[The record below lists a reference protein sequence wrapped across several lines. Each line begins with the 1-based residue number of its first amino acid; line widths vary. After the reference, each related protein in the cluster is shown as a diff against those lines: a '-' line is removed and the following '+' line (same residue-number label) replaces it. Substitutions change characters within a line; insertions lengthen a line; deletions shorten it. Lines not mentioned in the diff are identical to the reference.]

1 MTYDRSRLAK
11 LGRQRKKLL
20 DQLDELRDLLTPEV
34 IAAELAEV
42 PQKEIAELTY
52 YTRETIRRMC
62 LTPEQREEEDERR
75 RQRTRKS
82 A

>member
-1 MTYDRSRLAK
+1 M
-11 LGRQRKKLL
+11 
-20 DQLDELRDLLTPEV
+20 

-52 YTRETIRRMC
+52 YARETIRRMC